1 MARLLFERSGGQ
13 WGSIPLAIG
22 LFISVSALVA
32 LCAKK
37 TRSRA
42 VHKSEEKRI
51 GSKFAPTS
59 PLVKPG
65 KQLVTNISNKAIQ
78 LIHKKGADTVDQS
91 HEVGI
96 ADKEEGEGVWRK
108 GILMGER
115 CQPPEFS
122 GAIFYDNYGNLLS
135 EPPPRSP
142 RASPLPNF
150 MLPVA
155 RDAN

>member
-32 LCAKK
+32 LCAKQ

-51 GSKFAPTS
+51 G

-78 LIHKKGADTVDQS
+78 LIHKKRADTVDES
-91 HEVGI
+91 HEGGM

-142 RASPLPNF
+142 RASPLPNL